1 MFYAHLNSAFAQ
13 NVPNNISQQSF
24 GLTRQQQPDLVGF
37 PFPTISSFA
46 GVSNFTAL
54 PRDFNTAYTQQWN
67 FNIQQGVG
75 SDSMLQVAYIGNR
88 GLHIDGPSRNMNRL
102 LPGTSTR
109 PYPQYGNI
117 SLYTDY
123 LNSYYNALQAT
134 FRHRMRAGL
143 TFNVNYTWAHSLD
156 NAPTLFAS
164 FSDDANAHLDYGNAD
179 GDVRHSLQFDYIYE
193 LPGAP
198 MLPKVLGSGW
208 QLNGITV
215 MRTGFPITGMSCGC
229 DPLRVGAFT
238 SRPDLVPGGSARP
251 PEVDLPNLQ
260 LNIGAFAAPPTG
272 RVGNLGRNVLHGP
285 HAINFDLS
293 LFKSFPITERQ
304 NVEFR
309 AEMFNIFNTPQFAN
323 PSGNITAPAN
333 FGRSLGTISTSSNF
347 ATNRQVQFA
356 LRYMF

>member
-1 MFYAHLNSAFAQ
+1 
-13 NVPNNISQQSF
+13 
-24 GLTRQQQPDLVGF
+24 
-37 PFPTISSFA
+37 
-46 GVSNFTAL
+46 
-54 PRDFNTAYTQQWN
+54 
-67 FNIQQGVG
+67 
-75 SDSMLQVAYIGNR
+75 
-88 GLHIDGPSRNMNRL
+88 MNRL

-123 LNSYYNALQAT
+123 LNSYYNALQAS

-164 FSDDANAHLDYGNAD
+164 FSDDSNAQLDYGNAD

-193 LPGAP
+193 LPGVP
-198 MLPKVLGSGW
+198 MLPRLIGSGW

-238 SRPDLVPGGSARP
+238 SRPDLVTGGSARP
-251 PEVDLPNLQ
+251 PEVDLPNAQ
-260 LNIGAFAAPPTG
+260 LNLAAFAAPPTG

-293 LFKSFPITERQ
+293 LFKAFPITERQ

-309 AEMFNIFNTPQFAN
+309 AEMFNIFNTPQFSN